1 MSLFN
6 TLTGYNKPGP
16 GVEKNQPKKKRFF
29 LFFELYFRKF
39 TKLVQLNLLYLIC
52 CLPIVT
58 IGPATAG
65 FVYVLRSY
73 AREEHTFMMSD
84 FFDAAVKNWKQ
95 AFVSSLINGAIIA
108 LCCVSIGLYSKMIQR
123 TGNGALM
130 ILMIICIAVLV
141 AFVVMNFYFHLIM
154 ITFDLKLGQIYK
166 NSLLFVILGLKT
178 NIITLAIVGVL
189 SFLLYRYFPFTIV
202 FLIPIAVSTIGF
214 IITFN
219 VYPLVKKY
227 MIDRYYEQHPEEKVL
242 HYYDEEYQEEMEKQK
257 LAEMNEHS
265 FDYLPVKKVM
275 SSQQSE
281 SENAFLSQEQEMNGN
296 DLDGE
301 VPVTQENEKEIPPQH

>member
-16 GVEKNQPKKKRFF
+16 GVEKNRPKKKRFF

-65 FVYVLRSY
+65 FVYVLRCY

-95 AFVSSLINGAIIA
+95 AFVSSLINAAIGG
-108 LCCVSIGLYSKMIQR
+108 LCILSISLYADMIR
-123 TGNGALM
+123 TTENGALM
-130 ILMIICIAVLV
+130 ILMILSMTIFAL
-141 AFVVMNFYFHLIM
+141 FVIMNFYFYLILL
-154 ITFDLKLGQIYK
+154 TFDLKLSQIYK
-166 NSLLFVILGLKT
+166 NSMLFVFLGLKT
-178 NIITLAIVGVL
+178 NIITILIVGTL
-189 SFLLYRYFPFTIV
+189 AFLLYRFFPFTLV

-214 IITFN
+214 IIIFN

-227 MIDRYYEQHPEEKVL
+227 MIDRYYELHPEEKVL
-242 HYYDEEYQEEMEKQK
+242 HYYDEEYQEEMEK
-257 LAEMNEHS
+257 LRMAEQQDHDENS
-265 FDYLPVKKVM
+265 FEYLPVQKIGSNK
-275 SSQQSE
+275 Q
-281 SENAFLSQEQEMNGN
+281 SQEEEITEISDSNSDDTKMG
-296 DLDGE
+296 
-301 VPVTQENEKEIPPQH
+301 TQEE

>member
-16 GVEKNQPKKKRFF
+16 GIEKNRPKKKRFF
-29 LFFELYFRKF
+29 FFFELYFRKF
-39 TKLVQLNLLYLIC
+39 TKLIQLNLLYLIC

-65 FVYVLRSY
+65 FVYVLRCY

-95 AFVSSLINGAIIA
+95 ALISSIINAVIGGICILAI
-108 LCCVSIGLYSKMIQR
+108 SLYSDMIR
-123 TGNGALM
+123 TTGNGALM
-130 ILMIICIAVLV
+130 ILMILCITVFVL
-141 AFVVMNFYFHLIM
+141 FVIMNYYFYLIM
-154 ITFDLKLGQIYK
+154 ITFDLKLTQIYK
-166 NSLLFVILGLKT
+166 NSLLFVFLGLKT
-178 NIITLAIVGVL
+178 NIITTLIVGIL
-189 SFLLYRYFPFTIV
+189 AFLLYRFFPFTII
-202 FLIPIAVSTIGF
+202 FLIPIAISTIGF

-242 HYYDEEYQEEMEKQK
+242 HYYDEEYQEEMERQR
-257 LAEMNEHS
+257 AEQQDHNEDS
-265 FDYLPVKKVM
+265 FEYLPIQKIGITKNQTESEQQESCIAQDDF
-275 SSQQSE
+275 SSQS
-281 SENAFLSQEQEMNGN
+281 NIQE
-296 DLDGE
+296 
-301 VPVTQENEKEIPPQH
+301 